1 MSNCCPPAML
11 PEWVGEHIERVINQK
26 ILCNE
31 IQAGL
36 LDCGSNVMAGGTHVV
51 RCDEL
56 SKLVDDAITSGEV
69 AIPGIESLEFDGE
82 RITLIDQAGTSH
94 QIDISSLADKTVA
107 SYSFDGKGTLTITL
121 KDGTTQSADISEYVS
136 ATARLNRVLE
146 GHADESLNVIL
157 TLADGE
163 QVKINLGDQ
172 FKAMNDLQVSVL
184 KEIMALN
191 KQATLDALANAA
203 AQNKITDIALDKD
216 KNIVITTGDGEKVVL
231 ETADLRKIDI
241 GRDSPFEFDE
251 NGNLIFNP
259 ERIAWKVIDEVSFD
273 EEGLHIKLDNQCDE
287 VVVSLEDFLKVLSG
301 KVTVSVCD
309 QGVLT
314 GDGTEKNPLCI
325 DIAKLIELL
334 TNGTD
339 AMDKLLKILID
350 AIQRVSEPCT
360 VSMETVSDGYTL
372 LNEDNVLLSTGG
384 VLAVNTASAEKGR
397 QFTIVQTTDK
407 PVTITPIGVTVVPP
421 YLGTLVTAGVNAVVT
436 LMCEDKGKFR
446 LFGQTKEA

>member
-36 LDCGSNVMAGGTHVV
+36 LDCAGGVMAGGTHVV

-56 SKLVDDAITSGEV
+56 SKLVDDAIKSGEI

-107 SYSFDGKGTLTITL
+107 SYSFDGQGKLTITL
-121 KDGTTQSADISEYVS
+121 KDGTTQSADISEYVT

-163 QVKINLGDQ
+163 QVKVNLGDQ
-172 FKAMNDLQVSVL
+172 FKSMNDLQVSTL
-184 KEIMALN
+184 KEILELN
-191 KQATLDALANAA
+191 KERTLEALANAA
-203 AQNKITDIALDKD
+203 AQNKITDVSLDKD
-216 KNIVITTGDGEKVVL
+216 KNIVITTGDGQKVTL

-241 GRDSPFEFDE
+241 GRDSPFEFDD

-259 ERIAWKVIDEVSFD
+259 ERIAWKVIDQVSFD
-273 EEGLHIKLDNQCDE
+273 EKGLHIKLDNQCDE
-287 VVVSLEDFLKVLSG
+287 VVVDLEDFLKVLSG
-301 KVTVSVCD
+301 RVTVAVCD
-309 QGVLT
+309 QGIIT
-314 GDGTEKNPLCI
+314 GDGSTKNPLCI
-325 DIAKLIELL
+325 DIAKLIALL
-334 TNGTD
+334 TDGSES
-339 AMDKLLKILID
+339 MDKLLKILIES
-350 AIQRVSEPCT
+350 IQRVSEPCT
-360 VSMETVSDGYTL
+360 VSMDTVADGYTL
-372 LNEDNVLLSTGG
+372 VNSDNVLLSTGG
-384 VLAVNTASAEKGR
+384 TLAVNVTSAVKGR

-407 PVTITPIGVTVVPP
+407 PVTITGNGVTIVPP
-421 YLGTLVTAGVNAVVT
+421 YLGTLVTAGINAVVT